1 MKKYDIIVIGGGPA
15 GLAAAYEA
23 SQSALNVLLIE
34 RDQYLGG
41 ILNQC
46 IHTGFGLKL
55 FKEELSGPEYA
66 EKYIEMV
73 NLSSV
78 EILLNSM
85 VIEIDKS
92 ERTVVVMSEQLGRV
106 LFTFSALILA
116 MGCRERSR
124 GSVIIPGTRP
134 AGVFTAGTAQYYTNI
149 MGDKIGK
156 NVFILGSGDIGL
168 IMARRMTLEGAKVL
182 GVAELQPFSSG
193 LNRNIVQCL
202 EDFDIPLFLSHTVVE
217 IHGNIRVEGVT
228 IAMVDEHYRPIEASK
243 KYMPCDTLLLS
254 VGLIPEN
261 ELTRAAGILINPK
274 TKGPVINQEMETS
287 EAGIFACGNVAQVH
301 DLVDYVSLE
310 AKRAGKNAAN
320 YVIKNQKSKTRVD
333 NDVSIINTPNRRQV
347 NIEITQRFIMVA
359 PQIVKLSDDFGFT
372 DNAPDSIELMLR
384 VSKPLEMGK
393 IVLYADKLELLR
405 IEKRFL
411 TPGESIHINV
421 KASLIP
427 KNTTR
432 LLIDLLE

>member
-23 SQSALNVLLIE
+23 SQSELSVLLIE
-34 RDQYLGG
+34 RDHYLGG

-66 EKYIEMV
+66 EKYIDMV
-73 NLSSV
+73 ILSSV

-92 ERTVVVMSEQLGRV
+92 ERTIVVMSEQLGRV
-106 LFTFSALILA
+106 MFTFSALILA

-168 IMARRMTLEGAKVL
+168 IMARRMTLEGANVL
-182 GVAELQPFSSG
+182 GVAELQSFSSG

-217 IHGNIRVEGVT
+217 IHGDIRVEGVT
-228 IAMVDEHYRPIEASK
+228 IAMVDQYYRPIEASK

-287 EAGIFACGNVAQVH
+287 ESGIFACGNVAQVH

-320 YVIKNQKSKTRVD
+320 YVIKNKKSKISVN
-333 NDVSIINTPNRRQV
+333 NDGSIISSPNISHI
-347 NIEITQRFIMVA
+347 NIEISQRFIMVA
-359 PQIVKLSDDFGFT
+359 PQIVKVSDDFGFT

-393 IVLYADKLELLR
+393 IVLYADNVELLR

-421 KASLIP
+421 KTSIIP
-427 KNTTR
+427 KNTTL